1 MKNDMPKEL
10 FENKIIA
17 GDSIRIG
24 RDQVVPLTR
33 SIYVP
38 LFGLRGGLV
47 WNRPYAVMIIG
58 EDDTERVLPVHD
70 VTRRSQILLLIAG
83 LIGSLLIWG
92 FLRGRNSR

>member
-1 MKNDMPKEL
+1 MPKKFIES
-10 FENKIIA
+10 KVIA
-17 GDSIRIG
+17 GDPVRVE

-33 SIYVP
+33 SIRAN

-47 WNRPYAVMIIG
+47 WNRPIAVMIIS
-58 EDDTERVLPVHD
+58 EDGTERVLPIRD
-70 VTRRSQILLLIAG
+70 VTRNSQLLFFGAV